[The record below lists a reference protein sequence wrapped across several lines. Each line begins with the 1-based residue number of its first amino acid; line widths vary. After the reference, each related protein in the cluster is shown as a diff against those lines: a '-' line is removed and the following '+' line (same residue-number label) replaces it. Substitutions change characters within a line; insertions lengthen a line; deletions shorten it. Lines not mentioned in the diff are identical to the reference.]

1 MVNVKETLGGLEWSV
16 KVADGSSRVL
26 APESGP
32 IHRVRLGLKG
42 LVLKVWKFFK
52 KAWDLGVEDPKK
64 VIHCFKV
71 GIALTVVSLFYYMR
85 PLYQGVGG
93 NAMWAVMTVVVVFEY
108 TVGAT
113 LCKSLNR
120 VIGTCLAGALAV
132 GVHWIAGRSGD
143 RFEPIILGTSVF
155 VLASAATFSRFIPS
169 VKARFDYGAMIFI
182 LTFSLVSVSGY
193 RVDKLFDMAH
203 QRLSTIA
210 IGTSMCILISIVV
223 CPIWAGEDLHVLI
236 TRNMEK
242 LANSLD
248 GCVSNYFMECASSTD
263 DEEDFHKKLQGY
275 KCALNSKA
283 TEESLA
289 NFARWEPAHGNFSFR
304 HPWKQYL
311 KVGTLIRSCAYC
323 IEALNGCIGSE
334 NQVPEFIK
342 NHFSDPCLRLSTH
355 TSSTMKELAVITKTM
370 RKSSK
375 IDFLVG
381 EMGNAV
387 QDLHKALE
395 SLPANIPLPQLPV
408 TESSESDKSIP
419 TSTNNAFA
427 VPLME
432 LLPIVTVASLLLEIA
447 ERVESVVNAVDELA
461 SMADFK
467 TEKAEKKLK
476 HKLDSVNN
484 KSDKEQ
490 PQASQEEL
498 TMKALQQVYLFRRAR
513 LLFGPGSGIGSKWR
527 SGPGDPTLGNGAFCK
542 DVIRVGFGSTCLC
555 ARFGGIFVRFGRS
568 EQRSPVPCHTTSVT
582 LGILDKVSFLVRL
595 LEVDEIGLGSFDF
608 FPDESFEVAFAIDI
622 KNWLSITNVT

>member
-26 APESGP
+26 TPESGP
-32 IHRVRLGLKG
+32 LIRRVQLGLEG

-71 GIALTVVSLFYYMR
+71 GIALTLVSLFYYMR

-108 TVGAT
+108 SVGAT
-113 LCKSLNR
+113 LCKCLNR

-132 GVHWIAGRSGD
+132 GVHWIASRSGD

-155 VLASAATFSRFIPS
+155 ILASAATFSRFIPS

-223 CPIWAGEDLHVLI
+223 CPIWAGEDLHILI

-275 KCALNSKA
+275 KCSLNSKA

-289 NFARWEPAHGNFSFR
+289 NLARWEPAHGNFSFR

-334 NQVPEFIK
+334 NQAPEFIK
-342 NHFSDPCLRLSTH
+342 NHFSDACLRLSTH

-370 RKSSK
+370 TKSSK
-375 IDFLVG
+375 IGFLVG
-381 EMGNAV
+381 EMNNAV
-387 QDLHKALE
+387 QHLHKSLE
-395 SLPANIPLPQLPV
+395 SLPANIPPAQSPSA
-408 TESSESDKSIP
+408 ESSETDKSTS
-419 TSTNNAFA
+419 TSTNNNTFA

-447 ERVESVVNAVDELA
+447 ERVESVVDAVTELA

-476 HKLDSVNN
+476 QKQAIVNN
-484 KSDKEQ
+484 KHDKEQ
-490 PQASQEEL
+490 HQASQEEL
-498 TMKALQQVYLFRRAR
+498 TMKALQQV
-513 LLFGPGSGIGSKWR
+513 
-527 SGPGDPTLGNGAFCK
+527 
-542 DVIRVGFGSTCLC
+542 
-555 ARFGGIFVRFGRS
+555 
-568 EQRSPVPCHTTSVT
+568 
-582 LGILDKVSFLVRL
+582 
-595 LEVDEIGLGSFDF
+595 
-608 FPDESFEVAFAIDI
+608 
-622 KNWLSITNVT
+622 